1 MRILKVVAV
10 VSSIALVGL
19 YVAYR
24 SHGGGGGASERERIF
39 YGSKVG
45 RVRMQGATTT
55 AAHTPPTTAPAPAEI
70 VITTQ
75 PFLIPSSKGGAV
87 FAPRTFGGS
96 KSAQVFGPGDQ
107 PVLYDDNGLT
117 PAFAAPVTPATA
129 PATRQAT
136 TKARQPATTQS
147 ALPLAPGARFA
158 PGAGFR
164 LSNTVDAEFAVTAD
178 MCSPPAT
185 QPVVAR

>member
-1 MRILKVVAV
+1 MKILKAAAV

-45 RVRMQGATTT
+45 RVRMPGATTT
-55 AAHTPPTTAPAPAEI
+55 AAHAPPTTALAPAE
-70 VITTQ
+70 VVVTTQ

-107 PVLYDDNGLT
+107 PVMYDDNGLT
-117 PAFAAPVTPATA
+117 PAFAASVTPATA

-136 TKARQPATTQS
+136 TGAAAPSTTQS
-147 ALPLAPGARFA
+147 SAV
-158 PGAGFR
+158 PGAGFK
-164 LSNTVDAEFAVTAD
+164 LSNTVGAEFAITAD
-178 MCSPPAT
+178 MCAPPAT
-185 QPVVAR
+185 QPAVTR